1 MLSVLLAHLETYL
14 NDGCPLQE
22 VERWLVAHLQEIL
35 DSREQAAIEFTNQ
48 VDAALV
54 EFAAGVLDE
63 VELRQRLDGLLRLE
77 KTISLVLPSSFHS
90 QLGSVETGTGDTT
103 ITEQLQV
110 PGRVETLNL
119 GSVAV

>member
-1 MLSVLLAHLETYL
+1 MLSALLAHLEIYL

-77 KTISLVLPSSFHS
+77 KTISLVLPSSFS
-90 QLGSVETGTGDTT
+90 QMRSVETGTGDTT

-110 PGRVETLNL
+110 PGRVETLDL